1 MELVWWTPPGLAAK
15 PVVRGGNKGARL
27 HRALWEAAGHTALR
41 RVLLG
46 TAAALIFS
54 ACQTPF
60 QGAVL
65 REQASVPVAPAPAIA
80 VVPAREAA
88 KLAPPQVEIPATP
101 EAALAKPRLAER
113 LAELLVEHAPELTPV
128 DRARVASAIEAA
140 QQAHQLDPLLVL
152 AIIEQESDFNPQA
165 RGNRGSIGL
174 MQVRPFVAR
183 DIAKRHGIPWTG
195 PRTLL
200 DPAANVSIGAC
211 YLGEMFEMYPDPALA
226 IAAYNLGPY
235 RVQRL
240 VSRGH
245 NPRPKYLIS
254 VLARYQVFSSQ
265 FGPLEPEDIED
276 ADAD

>member
-1 MELVWWTPPGLAAK
+1 
-15 PVVRGGNKGARL
+15 L
-27 HRALWEAAGHTALR
+27 HRALRTAADRTALR

-46 TAAALIFS
+46 TAAALIFT

-60 QGAVL
+60 GSAVL
-65 REQASVPVAPAPAIA
+65 RERASVPEAPAVAAVAKPAPRAIA
-80 VVPAREAA
+80 KSLEEMPT
-88 KLAPPQVEIPATP
+88 APDP
-101 EAALAKPRLAER
+101 EFAKPRLAER
-113 LAELLVEHAPELTPV
+113 IGELLVQNAPDLSPV
-128 DRARVASAIEAA
+128 DRARVANAIESAR
-140 QQAHQLDPLLVL
+140 QAHQLDPLLVL
-152 AIIEQESDFNPQA
+152 AIIQQESGFDPDA
-165 RGNRGSIGL
+165 RGHGGSIGL

-183 DIAKRHGIPWTG
+183 DIARRHGIPWTG

-254 VLARYQVFSSQ
+254 VLARYQVLSSQ
-265 FGPLEPEDIED
+265 FGPLDPEDVEE

>member
-1 MELVWWTPPGLAAK
+1 
-15 PVVRGGNKGARL
+15 L
-27 HRALWEAAGHTALR
+27 HRALREAADHAALR

-60 QGAVL
+60 GSAVL
-65 REQASVPVAPAPAIA
+65 HEQTSVPAPVSPAIA
-80 VVPAREAA
+80 AAA
-88 KLAPPQVEIPATP
+88 KLAPAKVAPPRVDVPA
-101 EAALAKPRLAER
+101 ARDVALARPHLAER
-113 LAELLVEHAPELTPV
+113 LAELLVQHAPDLTPV
-128 DRARVASAIEAA
+128 DRARVASAIQSA

-152 AIIEQESDFNPQA
+152 AIIEQESDFDPKA
-165 RGNRGSIGL
+165 RGTGGSMGL

-235 RVQRL
+235 RVQRF

-245 NPRPKYLIS
+245 HPRPKYLLD
-254 VLARYQVFSSQ
+254 VLARYQVFSSE
-265 FGPLEPEDIED
+265 FGPLAPEDIED
-276 ADAD
+276 ADAE